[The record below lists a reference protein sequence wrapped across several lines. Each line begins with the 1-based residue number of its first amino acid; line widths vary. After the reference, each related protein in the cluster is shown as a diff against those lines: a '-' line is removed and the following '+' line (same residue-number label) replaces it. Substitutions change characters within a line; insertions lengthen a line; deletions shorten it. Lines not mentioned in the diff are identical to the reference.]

1 MKNKIIIIIII
12 ILSLTGC
19 YDQKELNNIAILSA
33 TEINKVNNE
42 YIVSAEV
49 VNPQSP
55 DQSTHIEAPFIIYT
69 GKGKTIQEAYRM
81 IKLSSSRYLY
91 PDHLQVLIINEKIA
105 KEDITEI
112 LDFFLRDPSIRTEFY
127 VIIGKN
133 NNILDITTP
142 IDNISSTSI
151 VETLKTNNN
160 FLGVANLVTLNE
172 MTIMSLNP
180 NTEIILPSIELPIQT
195 KEDDSLKNTEDTK
208 VDSMFKLS
216 GLSVFK
222 DNKLIGY
229 LNYDE
234 SISYNL
240 IKNNVKNSI
249 LTYECEPN
257 KYLTIEAIN
266 SNSKIKVKNNKINI
280 FINIEAAINE
290 SNCNI
295 HLNNNNDLRNLENNL
310 KTYLDNKLTTNINN
324 IRNKYNSDIFGF
336 LDEIYKHDYNNY
348 KRLSTT
354 WYNSTYKTIPI
365 NINSKINIIGKGNV
379 MEGINEKN

>member
-69 GKGKTIQEAYRM
+69 GKGKTIQDAYRM

-133 NNILDITTP
+133 DNILDITTP

-180 NTEIILPSIELPIQT
+180 NTEIILPSIELPTQT

-348 KRLSTT
+348 KHLSTT

>member
-1 MKNKIIIIIII
+1 MKIKKILIIVLIFFI
-12 ILSLTGC
+12 TGC

-33 TEINKVNNE
+33 TEINKINNE

-133 NNILDITTP
+133 DNILDITTP

-266 SNSKIKVKNNKINI
+266 SNSKIKIKNNKINI
-280 FINIEAAINE
+280 NINIEAAINE
-290 SNCNI
+290 SNCNL
-295 HLNNNNDLRNLENNL
+295 HLNNNKDLYNLENNL
-310 KTYLDNKLTTNINN
+310 ETYLDNKLTTNINN

-348 KRLSTT
+348 KQLSAT
-354 WYNSTYKTIPI
+354 WYKTTYKTIPI